1 MRSPGSACA
10 LPGMTTGRGYGK
22 TGCVIPTAVEGSV
35 LRRGRSLGSARD
47 DNGAPPGKAETDDT
61 LEQGE
66 YFMKALI
73 LNSGLGT
80 RMGDLTREHPKCMTE
95 IAPGETI
102 VSRQLRLLAEAGV
115 RSAVMTT
122 GVFADVLREH
132 CGGLGLPLEI
142 AYVPNPRCRETNYIY
157 SIYCARELLEDD
169 ILLMHG
175 DLVFDREVLAEALA
189 SPVSCMAV
197 SSAVPLPEKD
207 FKAVVRDG
215 IIRKVGIGFFDEA
228 VAAQPL
234 YALRKDGWMMWL
246 GKIAEYCE
254 AGNTKVYAENALNE
268 LDGAAGIRALDVGTR
283 LCAEVDNP
291 EDLQAVR
298 AALKGGQ

>member
-1 MRSPGSACA
+1 
-10 LPGMTTGRGYGK
+10 
-22 TGCVIPTAVEGSV
+22 
-35 LRRGRSLGSARD
+35 
-47 DNGAPPGKAETDDT
+47 
-61 LEQGE
+61 
-66 YFMKALI
+66 MKALI

-115 RSAVMTT
+115 RSVVMTT
-122 GVFADVLREH
+122 GVFEDVLREH

-234 YALRKDGWMMWL
+234 YALRKDGWKMWL